1 MYRQYENPRTLE
13 QELADKRAEY
23 EALRAQGLLDAMDEE
38 DYALE
43 IAELEERV
51 NFAWQDEE
59 YDEMHRDID
68 LANEAAFAEV
78 YE

>member
-1 MYRQYENPRTLE
+1 MYRQYEDPRTLE
-13 QELADKRAEY
+13 KELARVREEFNRRSKMGELEAEDY
-23 EALRAQGLLDAMDEE
+23 A

-59 YDEMHRDID
+59 YEED
-68 LANEAAFAEV
+68 LAREAAF
-78 YE
+78 YENYEGVF